1 MHQHPTNILMTC
13 TAKQAV
19 QGGRSCFRA
28 RLPETEQSMGGM
40 SEYASLV
47 QSGDDGKAIEKP
59 GLHVQIKEL
68 SC

>member
-1 MHQHPTNILMTC
+1 
-13 TAKQAV
+13 
-19 QGGRSCFRA
+19 
-28 RLPETEQSMGGM
+28 MGGM